1 MRLAVLDAGHVLVR
15 RALPAVG
22 DFVQRKT
29 VLADGTFVGLHEPV
43 HQCKS
48 TGEIANPAYLDLAFP
63 YYWTPHWRLTRCL

>member
-29 VLADGTFVGLHEPV
+29 VLADGTTHR
-43 HQCKS
+43 
-48 TGEIANPAYLDLAFP
+48 AFMR
-63 YYWTPHWRLTRCL
+63 H